1 MKRVRNTPL
10 YLLAKEE
17 ICIFI
22 TESDLKA
29 GDRLPAESVLCTQL
43 GISRGSL
50 REAMRALEEEDVVVR
65 KQGLGTFVTHG
76 ETVIHSTL
84 DVNEGVSEMIRG
96 KGMVPGTCDLQVLEL
111 VPNQKIANQLGIEGG
126 VSVVSVKRLR
136 TANGVPVA
144 LTEDF
149 LPKGLVPENR
159 LAQLG
164 DRSLYDLLEEDLG
177 MELSSS
183 ILKLKPMKA
192 TKSKADA
199 LGIKAGDLLLFLQQ
213 TDTSKDREPVLYSEE
228 YFVSQRFEFEVIRKR
243 KMKFDR
249 IYGK

>member
-1 MKRVRNTPL
+1 
-10 YLLAKEE
+10 
-17 ICIFI
+17 
-22 TESDLKA
+22 
-29 GDRLPAESVLCTQL
+29 
-43 GISRGSL
+43 
-50 REAMRALEEEDVVVR
+50 
-65 KQGLGTFVTHG
+65 
-76 ETVIHSTL
+76 
-84 DVNEGVSEMIRG
+84 
-96 KGMVPGTCDLQVLEL
+96 
-111 VPNQKIANQLGIEGG
+111 